1 MVREAGGYVTD
12 LDGQDAM
19 FTKGDILAGNAT
31 MHGELLKLL
40 KKATKDHTV
49 VETT

>member
-19 FTKGDILAGNAT
+19 FTKGDVLAGNAAV
-31 MHGELLKLL
+31 HAELLKLL
-40 KKATKDHTV
+40 KKAAQA
-49 VETT
+49 